1 MKKSLIANIIYGICA
16 IVFEVLMVVIG
27 IWFENRDAAEPEGTS
42 IALFGDSVIAY
53 SQDETSV
60 ASYLSNYTG
69 LKVTDLSFGGTTMA
83 YTAEDSTL
91 ASDRNFLSMVSIA
104 LAYASDDFSL
114 PRNHDTFA
122 PATEYFKDRERQVEE
137 LDLTNTDIVIIEHC
151 LNDYHCAVPIG
162 NYDDTSVY
170 TYLGALNRTVES
182 IRKINPDIRIILV
195 SPTEKWMPDGVN
207 AADYDYGGGTLDDY
221 VRVQRE
227 AASNLGVEYIYLY
240 DLYTSV
246 GYDYEGNEITG
257 AEFTVDGTHPNV
269 YGRELIAKTIA
280 EYLTK

>member
-1 MKKSLIANIIYGICA
+1 MKKDTIAKIIYGICA
-16 IVFEVLMVVIG
+16 VAFEVMMVLLE
-27 IWFENRDAAEPEGTS
+27 IWADKRGTVSAEATS
-42 IALFGDSVIAY
+42 IAIFGDSVMAY
-53 SQDETSV
+53 AQDDYCV
-60 ASYLSNYTG
+60 ADRLEDYTG

-83 YTAEDSTL
+83 YTVEDSTL
-91 ASDRNFLSMVSIA
+91 ASDRNFLSMASIA
-104 LAYASDDFSL
+104 LAYAADDFAL
-114 PRNHDTFA
+114 PRNYDSKA
-122 PATEYFKDRERQVEE
+122 PATEYFEERERELE
-137 LDLTNTDIVIIEHC
+137 ALDLKKTDIVIIEHC

-280 EYLTK
+280 EYLAK